1 MEAGWVQVMQ
11 QKKVKI
17 NKAWISCEIRD
28 NVHGEPPKMQGL
40 LWESKKYV
48 LQEFEALP
56 LIAPGSSRRRTIK
69 L

>member
-56 LIAPGSSRRRTIK
+56 L
-69 L
+69 